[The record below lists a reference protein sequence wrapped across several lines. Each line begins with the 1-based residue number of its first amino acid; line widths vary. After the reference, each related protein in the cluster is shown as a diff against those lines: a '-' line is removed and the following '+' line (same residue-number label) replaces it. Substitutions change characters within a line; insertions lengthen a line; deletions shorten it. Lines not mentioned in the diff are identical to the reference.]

1 MLILLSLII
10 MRMTGAIVFNPIF
23 GRNNVPARMKTGL
36 ILLLSLLLYSG
47 FGGELMHQPRGLLE
61 YGVMMMK
68 ELFVGF
74 TLSFSMELAIMIIRF
89 ASAIM
94 DFSMG
99 LSMAQVYDPQF
110 NGQVTV
116 TSGIYYGFLV
126 LLFFATNCHLRVIQ
140 IFFRSA
146 DVLPFGMVTLNMEL
160 PQAILV
166 VFRENIAMGL
176 QYAFPLIAIELVTEA
191 AVGILMRM
199 IPQINVFSV
208 NFQIKIIV
216 GLLTLLILFSPMS
229 DRIYQIFDNMFAF
242 MDTLLL
248 LLTP

>member
-1 MLILLSLII
+1 MLVLFSLIVA
-10 MRMTGAIVFNPIF
+10 RMTGAIVFNPIF
-23 GRNNVPARMKTGL
+23 GRSNVPGRMKAGL
-36 ILLLSLLLYSG
+36 ILFLSLLLYSS
-47 FGGELMHQPRGLLE
+47 FGGELEVQPAGLLE
-61 YGVMMMK
+61 YGVMMLK

-74 TLSFSMELAIMIIRF
+74 VLGFSMELAVMILRF
-89 ASAIM
+89 ASAVM

-99 LSMAQVYDPQF
+99 LSMAQVYDPQY

-116 TSGIYYGFLV
+116 TSGIYYGFFV

-140 IFFRSA
+140 IFFQSA

-216 GLLTLLILFSPMS
+216 GLLTLLMLFSPMS
-229 DRIYQIFDNMFAF
+229 DRIYYIFDDMLAF
-242 MDTLLL
+242 MEDAILLL
-248 LLTP
+248 AP

>member
-1 MLILLSLII
+1 MLILFSLIA

-23 GRNNVPARMKTGL
+23 GRSNTPARMKAGL
-36 ILLLSLLLYSG
+36 IFLLSLLLYSG
-47 FGGELMHQPRGLLE
+47 FGGELSHQPAGILE
-61 YGVMMMK
+61 YGVMLLK

-74 TLSFSMELAIMIIRF
+74 TLGFSMELAVMVLRF

-99 LSMAQVYDPQF
+99 LSMAQVYDPQY

-116 TSGIYYGFLV
+116 TSGIYYGFFV
-126 LLFFATNCHLRVIQ
+126 LLFFATNCHLRVLQ
-140 IFFRSA
+140 IFFQSA
-146 DVLPFGMVTLNMEL
+146 DVLPFGMVTLNQEL

-176 QYAFPLIAIELVTEA
+176 QYAFPLIAIELVTET

-216 GLLTLLILFSPMS
+216 GLLTLLILFGPMS
-229 DRIYQIFDNMFAF
+229 DRVYQILDNMFSF
-242 MDTLLL
+242 MEDAVLLMR
-248 LLTP
+248 

>member
-1 MLILLSLII
+1 MLILFSLIV
-10 MRMTGAIVFNPIF
+10 MRMTGAIMFNPIF
-23 GRNNVPARMKTGL
+23 GRNNVPARAKAGL
-36 ILLLSLLLYSG
+36 VIFLSLLLYGS
-47 FGGELMHQPRGLLE
+47 FGGELTHQPAGVLE
-61 YGVMMMK
+61 YGVMMIK

-74 TLSFSMELAIMIIRF
+74 TLSFSMELAVMILRF

-116 TSGIYYGFLV
+116 TSGIYYGFFV

-140 IFFRSA
+140 IFFQSA

-166 VFRENIAMGL
+166 VFRENISMGL

-208 NFQIKIIV
+208 NFQIKIMV
-216 GLLTLLILFSPMS
+216 GLITLLILFSPMS

-242 MDTLLL
+242 MDEAVMLLA
-248 LLTP
+248 P

>member
-1 MLILLSLII
+1 MLILFSLIV
-10 MRMTGAIVFNPIF
+10 MRMTGAIVFDPIF
-23 GRNNVPARMKTGL
+23 GRNSVPARMKAGL
-36 ILLLSLLLYSG
+36 VLFLSLLLYGG
-47 FGGELMHQPRGLLE
+47 FGGELSHQPAGILE
-61 YGVMMMK
+61 YGVMMLT

-74 TLSFSMELAIMIIRF
+74 VLGFSMELAVMILRF
-89 ASAIM
+89 ASAVM

-99 LSMAQVYDPQF
+99 LSMAQVYDPQY

-116 TSGIYYGFLV
+116 TSGVYYGFFV

-140 IFFRSA
+140 IFFQSA
-146 DVLPFGMVTLNMEL
+146 DVLPFGMVTLNTEL

-166 VFRENIAMGL
+166 VFRENIAMG
-176 QYAFPLIAIELVTEA
+176 LVTEA

-229 DRIYQIFDNMFAF
+229 DRIYQIFDNMLAF
-242 MDTLLL
+242 MEDALLL
-248 LLTP
+248 LAP

>member
-1 MLILLSLII
+1 MLTLFSLIL

-23 GRNNVPARMKTGL
+23 GRNNVPGRMKAGL
-36 ILLLSLLLYSG
+36 ILFLSLLLYSG
-47 FGGELMHQPRGLLE
+47 FGGELVHQPAGLLE

-74 TLSFSMELAIMIIRF
+74 TLGFSMELAVMILRF
-89 ASAIM
+89 ASAVM

-99 LSMAQVYDPQF
+99 LSMAQVYDPQY

-116 TSGIYYGFLV
+116 TSGIYYGFFV

-140 IFFRSA
+140 IFFQSA

-216 GLLTLLILFSPMS
+216 GLLTLLMLFSPMS
-229 DRIYQIFDNMFAF
+229 DRIYYIFDDMLAF
-242 MDTLLL
+242 MESAVLMMA
-248 LLTP
+248 P

>member
-1 MLILLSLII
+1 MLILFSLIL

-23 GRNNVPARMKTGL
+23 GRSNVPARMKAGL
-36 ILLLSLLLYSG
+36 ILFLSLLLYSG
-47 FGGELMHQPRGLLE
+47 FGGELGRQPVGILD
-61 YGVMMMK
+61 YGVMLIK

-74 TLSFSMELAIMIIRF
+74 VLGFSMELAVMILRY

-99 LSMAQVYDPQF
+99 LSMAQVYDPQY

-116 TSGIYYGFLV
+116 TSGVYYGFFV

-140 IFFRSA
+140 IFFQSA
-146 DVLPFGMVTLNMEL
+146 DVLPFGMVTLNTEL

-166 VFRENIAMGL
+166 VFRENIAIGL

-216 GLLTLLILFSPMS
+216 GLLTLLMLFSPMS
-229 DRIYQIFDNMFAF
+229 DKIYYMMDDMLAF
-242 MDTLLL
+242 MEDALLL
-248 LLTP
+248 LAP